1 MTLKHP
7 IYWLDYAPIL
17 RLLEATKSPQFIH
30 HSSHRH
36 DALSDFKIPLLCYY
50 PSLLSSSAWALS
62 FCARASRII
71 LLSFLVLLAAS
82 PEDDS
87 WAAVCW
93 LHRASLI
100 AFLSEGFMVVQV
112 PASNVRSFSL
122 WHLRT
127 RTLVDPDSGLERW
140 IGSTSD
146 CWKFRANTYGN
157 ASMEAWFKNV
167 FRQDN
172 SATISVLRFHCS
184 MVPIFPGVSPPKLI

>member
-36 DALSDFKIPLLCYY
+36 DTLSDFKIPLLCYY

-71 LLSFLVLLAAS
+71 LFSFLVLLAAS

-100 AFLSEGFMVVQV
+100 AFLSEGFMVVRV
-112 PASNVRSFSL
+112 LASNVRSFSL
-122 WHLRT
+122 RHLRS

-140 IGSTSD
+140 VVSISD
-146 CWKFRANTYGN
+146 CWKFPANTYG
-157 ASMEAWFKNV
+157 
-167 FRQDN
+167 
-172 SATISVLRFHCS
+172 
-184 MVPIFPGVSPPKLI
+184 MVQKCFPPR